1 MLSCKNHHSNS
12 TQPTRA
18 RNSRTLLLPKAE
30 INKIKYTNIK
40 IVFKCEDRIYETP
53 FHIKNRFNA
62 SLIT

>member
-1 MLSCKNHHSNS
+1 MLSCKNHHS

-18 RNSRTLLLPKAE
+18 RNSRPLLLLKTE

-53 FHIKNRFNA
+53 FHIKKHFND